1 MVYGEQRGAAV
12 ADFDGDGRVDLVATQ
27 NGAETRLFKNVRGKP
42 GLRVRL
48 KGPPGN
54 PWGIGAQIRLKHGER
69 MGPVREVHGGGGY
82 WSEDSPVQVLAMA
95 ELPAQLWIRWPGGKC
110 FTVEVPA
117 KAAEIQVGI
126 DGLVTQLK

>member
-1 MVYGEQRGAAV
+1 
-12 ADFDGDGRVDLVATQ
+12 
-27 NGAETRLFKNVRGKP
+27 
-42 GLRVRL
+42 
-48 KGPPGN
+48 
-54 PWGIGAQIRLKHGER
+54 